1 MKTNLSHRE
10 QAREALYLKLMIK
23 SLLIVLLALCTSFS
37 AEADS
42 TLVKLSLSDN
52 TNNEALPF
60 ANVAVYQNG
69 VKIAMATTDMDG
81 RCEFKNLVPGKYD
94 FKAVYIGYM
103 AQEIKR
109 VDVFSEKTNWLNIK
123 MKGGSVMVT
132 CCCSCYCYEDRT
144 ENWWPKLWT
153 PYREMYNEWK
163 EKKERKLAKQVKK
176 NEIKLS
182 EEPDEHGIADSIE
195 IARIEL
201 VEKMAK
207 EIKIYP
213 NPASDVLHIET
224 NQTLQDLIIRDES
237 GKVVREEVMRSSATD
252 INLQVFSSGIY
263 YLHYL
268 VNGKNES
275 KKIVVIAP

>member
-10 QAREALYLKLMIK
+10 HAREALYLKLMIK

-103 AQEIKR
+103 AQEIKN
-109 VDVFSEKTNWLNIK
+109 VDAFAGKTNWLNIK

-132 CCCSCYCYEDRT
+132 CCCSCYCYEDRS

-153 PYREMYNEWK
+153 PYREMYKEWK

-182 EEPDEHGIADSIE
+182 KETDEHGISDSIE
-195 IARIEL
+195 TARIAL
-201 VEKMAK
+201 VEEIAK

-213 NPASDVLHIET
+213 NPATDVLYIESALP
-224 NQTLQDLIIRDES
+224 LQNLIMRDGS
-237 GKVVREEVMRSSATD
+237 GKHVKEEVMQSALMELD
-252 INLQVFSSGIY
+252 LKNLSSGIY
-263 YLHYL
+263 YLNYD
-268 VNGKNES
+268 VNGKTES
-275 KKIVVIAP
+275 KKLAVVRP